1 MIALADIK
9 AALVAILETIPN
21 VDTVNGYGWF
31 QDLTAASIGI
41 TIPPL
46 RTQSLYGFT
55 MSHDGP
61 DFQSHRFFCEVWV
74 LDDGDPKALDAAMT
88 GINTDAVT
96 TLMSNQEFMVDGA
109 KIRLGWWD
117 GDRYDYSLTF
127 EVEEGWRRLVNDG
140 PTYLVATLSIPV
152 TDR

>member
-1 MIALADIK
+1 
-9 AALVAILETIPN
+9 
-21 VDTVNGYGWF
+21 
-31 QDLTAASIGI
+31 
-41 TIPPL
+41 
-46 RTQSLYGFT
+46 
-55 MSHDGP
+55 
-61 DFQSHRFFCEVWV
+61 
-74 LDDGDPKALDAAMT
+74 MT